1 MDRVLKVLFYSVLGL
16 FFAFVVYMTTVMYIS
31 PRQDLQK
38 RGFIPCTETLVYNI
52 TDCKP
57 GQIKCP
63 LQYLWQDMQCN
74 VRVIADGFVLW
85 SRGKQER
92 PWSNYLFE
100 PQVIEDG
107 NELYVGTEN
116 AEDTFDNDA
125 ADLFI
130 AAKQQELEIAKE
142 RQLNPDDNVILNNPE
157 ALNKIAD
164 DLRYISKEAKQN
176 QHSGDISD
184 EALIGNTS
192 GSPTDNET
200 TENLLQGKENEKK

>member
-1 MDRVLKVLFYSVLGL
+1 
-16 FFAFVVYMTTVMYIS
+16 MYIS

-100 PQVIEDG
+100 PEVIEDG

-184 EALIGNTS
+184 EALIGNIS